1 MTVAEISPVPREA
14 RPYQGEH
21 AGLVTRL
28 LANAVDALVCAAALL
43 VAYALFNVAKLIV
56 NPRSFHLS
64 AASVFFDVVT
74 AMLVFTVYAATSW
87 AVTGRTYG
95 CHVMGLRVVG
105 RGGGRV
111 RPVVAFLRA
120 VLSVAVPVGLL
131 LCAGGRSRRSLADVA
146 LRTAVIYDWSP
157 RGAPAPAVPDDPGA
171 DAATDTTR
179 DITTD
184 TTTGTTTGTASDPAG
199 RAWGQRGPLDA

>member
-1 MTVAEISPVPREA
+1 MAEISPVPREA

-43 VAYALFNVAKLIV
+43 VGYALFNVARLIV

-64 AASVFFDVVT
+64 AGSVFFDVVT
-74 AMLVFTVYAATSW
+74 AMLVFTVYTAASW
-87 AVTGRTYG
+87 AITGRTYG

-105 RGGGRV
+105 RRGGRV
-111 RPVVAFLRA
+111 RPVVAILRA
-120 VLSVAVPVGLL
+120 VLSVAVPIGLL
-131 LCAGGRSRRSLADVA
+131 LCAGGRSRRSLADFA
-146 LRTAVIYDWSP
+146 LRTAVIYDWTP
-157 RGAPAPAVPDDPGA
+157 RGAPAVLDDTA
-171 DAATDTTR
+171 AEDARDTTSNTPR
-179 DITTD
+179 DTTTD
-184 TTTGTTTGTASDPAG
+184 TATDPAG